1 MEAEAPALSRPSAE
15 IKRTMGVGGK
25 ETAEQGGALIAK
37 IARHSEPGSRP
48 GASARVQE
56 KMKTCAERIRNT
68 C

>member
-1 MEAEAPALSRPSAE
+1 
-15 IKRTMGVGGK
+15 MGVGGK